1 MNNDKLKDTVS
12 VFVNILEYE
21 SKQIDKSLIDSK
33 VLYTYLEM
41 PKAKQNDMKKLVPFI
56 FDVDPYEVKVAL
68 YKHYGFI

>member
-1 MNNDKLKDTVS
+1 MNIDKLKDTMS
-12 VFVNILEYE
+12 VFVNILEYK
-21 SKQIDKSLIDSK
+21 SKQIDKALIDST
-33 VLYTYLEM
+33 VLYIYLEM